1 MTFVFCAISLY
12 YFQTQPRCLF
22 PRLVDQFVLPLPNS
36 KKPVAPLVMQ
46 CIKAHLHQ
54 VFGSKY
60 SSNSQFSTERNLR
73 FHWFFFPT
81 VIGQENSQTIKYNLD
96 WVSLSCAWVPMVG
109 HVRYFKHSQ
118 FIIVFFFSQ
127 FLQGLACLDF
137 KRDEFIRRKIKQI
150 FISYFRLF
158 NQVRATFIQPKEP
171 AKESL
176 FAQAREKLLSIAV
189 IILLTSQFSNL
200 RGPLWLLQQP
210 TRTSMV

>member
-1 MTFVFCAISLY
+1 
-12 YFQTQPRCLF
+12 
-22 PRLVDQFVLPLPNS
+22 
-36 KKPVAPLVMQ
+36 
-46 CIKAHLHQ
+46 
-54 VFGSKY
+54 
-60 SSNSQFSTERNLR
+60 
-73 FHWFFFPT
+73 
-81 VIGQENSQTIKYNLD
+81 
-96 WVSLSCAWVPMVG
+96 MVG

-158 NQVRATFIQPKEP
+158 NQVRATFIQPKER

-200 RGPLWLLQQP
+200 RGPFLLLQQP